1 MPLDDKSDTSSASWG
16 ACYDAHSLLLLSH
29 LSTSAISWSLN
40 FNCSKDR
47 STHRSP
53 AIGFVASRNKQVSS
67 AKFSQYPI
75 REPCLNCFDVSASFY
90 HEENE

>member
-40 FNCSKDR
+40 FNCSAPR
-47 STHRSP
+47 ALGRGGPGAQAWRQAGRQRPLLSLGVES
-53 AIGFVASRNKQVSS
+53 
-67 AKFSQYPI
+67 
-75 REPCLNCFDVSASFY
+75 
-90 HEENE
+90 